1 MLAKASNDCSPP
13 TRKDSCRS
21 NSCGSACLGCAG
33 ANRRLVLSCRRSP
46 TRPATGLH
54 SCAWSRPSQH
64 SSLVCAVLLKR
75 LMSLNASE
83 SYASWLK
90 TFSWG
95 TTPSPFVTASR
106 SPRVRSKT
114 RARSEKAQ
122 ITFCVRGVISPLLA
136 NIYLHYAFDL
146 WVNVWRKKWT
156 HGEVVVIRYADDS
169 VPRAQRQQ
177 NLLWECATA

>member
-1 MLAKASNDCSPP
+1 MLAKASNDCSRPP
-13 TRKDSCRS
+13 RKDSCRS

-46 TRPATGLH
+46 TRPTTGLH

-95 TTPSPFVTASR
+95 TTPSPFVTASAVPAGPPQNEGSQLEGPNYLFFKGR
-106 SPRVRSKT
+106 DHRT
-114 RARSEKAQ
+114 
-122 ITFCVRGVISPLLA
+122 LL
-136 NIYLHYAFDL
+136 
-146 WVNVWRKKWT
+146 T
-156 HGEVVVIRYADDS
+156 T
-169 VPRAQRQQ
+169 
-177 NLLWECATA
+177 C